1 MYKPDTILV
10 LKEPLEDDPETGQ
23 PYAFNRVRVVGPS
36 PIEYRGHTA
45 DWGGR
50 SGAGVI
56 IQPYPD
62 FGPTD
67 DRPFEELTQ
76 YYNIESEPEE
86 EFEMTAFGRPA
97 KVKLAKPP
105 GVSPEEAFAAEAEAN
120 VEAAN

>member
-1 MYKPDTILV
+1 MYKEGTILV
-10 LKEPLEDDPETGQ
+10 LKEQVEDDPETG
-23 PYAFNRVRVVGPS
+23 PYPFNRVKVIGQS
-36 PIEYRGHTA
+36 PIEYRGHVA

-76 YYNIESEPEE
+76 YYNIEFEPEDDL
-86 EFEMTAFGRPA
+86 EMTAFGRTV
-97 KVKLAKPP
+97 KVKLDKPP
-105 GVSPEEAFAAEAEAN
+105 GASPEDVFAAEAESSG
-120 VEAAN
+120 EASD